1 MMTEK
6 SNLHLPACL
15 LAAGVAVLAIGLC
28 LPANLRA
35 QGTDTPSQTTNGVA
49 APHPNQQ
56 PEMAGDVAHPRG
68 PQRQLKRL
76 TRMLNLTQD
85 QQRQMLPILKNRRQR
100 MKEIRKNTALSP
112 QQRREQVRS
121 LRMHTRQ
128 KMEAVM
134 TDAQKKQFESMRR
147 QKR

>member
-1 MMTEK
+1 MKEK

-15 LAAGVAVLAIGLC
+15 LATGVAVLGVALC
-28 LPANLRA
+28 LPPAMRA
-35 QGTDTPSQTTNGVA
+35 QATDTPSQTTNGVA

-56 PEMAGDVAHPRG
+56 PEMAGDVARPRA
-68 PQRQLKRL
+68 PKQQLKRL
-76 TRMLNLTQD
+76 TRVLDLTPA
-85 QQRQMLPILKNRRQR
+85 QQQQILPILRNRRQR
-100 MKEIRKNTALSP
+100 MKRIRNNTSLNP
-112 QQRREQVRS
+112 QQRREQVRA

-134 TDAQKKQFESMRR
+134 TDAQKKQFEAIRR